1 MDLARTC
8 FCRRMSSASA
18 LSRASSS
25 SFSRRC
31 PSLLCCSWARARASS
46 SRRRLASSSL
56 ARRSPL
62 AILKVQIHPHTRDAF
77 QSRWKRAG
85 ATNTFYFFLAPPAPS
100 DLSFSSRS
108 RRSSSSRSRR
118 SRACRR
124 FSARMRAA
132 SSGSLVPAVGL
143 GDGAEGTTSLTDGSG
158 DGEAEVLR
166 VDANELL
173 TAGEPATETNGC
185 PTSPVQFSN
194 STRKGGGHTVKQI
207 QRTGPRMEDS
217 ANHPVDF
224 KNSTSRNRGQGPRRD
239 CIGPPKVQRR
249 WPESLS

>member
-1 MDLARTC
+1 MLFNQDGNEPEQQTH
-8 FCRRMSSASA
+8 FF
-18 LSRASSS
+18 
-25 SFSRRC
+25 FSC
-31 PSLLCCSWARARASS
+31 P
-46 SRRRLASSSL
+46 
-56 ARRSPL
+56 
-62 AILKVQIHPHTRDAF
+62 H
-77 QSRWKRAG
+77 
-85 ATNTFYFFLAPPAPS
+85 PPAPS
-100 DLSFSSRS
+100 DLSSSSRS

-132 SSGSLVPAVGL
+132 SSGSLVPAIGL

-173 TAGEPATETNGC
+173 TAGEPATETNG
-185 PTSPVQFSN
+185 SPVQFSK
-194 STRKGGGHTVKQI
+194 STRRGGGHTVKQI
-207 QRTGPRMEDS
+207 QGTGPRMEDS